1 MLLIFARLYRVK
13 TIWPVWGKFSVAVP
27 ASRADTGFSS
37 ARPSCW
43 STVRCI
49 DRACPWAEKVL
60 TWLRFLFL
68 TVKMS
73 DKRRRRRQNS
83 EGSEHSES
91 DETESKDGVEEV
103 DIDKDEGVV
112 SCSVFLTVRSFAMK
126 MCSVQASATSLHL
139 GNSLWILSFP
149 ADL

>member
-1 MLLIFARLYRVK
+1 M
-13 TIWPVWGKFSVAVP
+13 
-27 ASRADTGFSS
+27 
-37 ARPSCW
+37 
-43 STVRCI
+43 RCI

-60 TWLRFLFL
+60 TSLRFLFL

-112 SCSVFLTVRSFAMK
+112 SCPISS
-126 MCSVQASATSLHL
+126 QAAASQ
-139 GNSLWILSFP
+139 
-149 ADL
+149 